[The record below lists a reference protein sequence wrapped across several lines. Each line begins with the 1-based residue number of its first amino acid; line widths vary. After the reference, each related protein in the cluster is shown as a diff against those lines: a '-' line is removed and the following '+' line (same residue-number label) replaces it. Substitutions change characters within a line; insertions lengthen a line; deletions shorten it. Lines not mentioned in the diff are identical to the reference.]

1 MSVVLRAEERF
12 VAAPLIDRLGR
23 PAPKVD
29 GKVARMVGVVIE
41 AYGRGSSIGG
51 MVDIY
56 TRDQTRSV
64 AAEVVGFKEDRVLLM
79 PLGELRGI
87 GPGSRVVARSPQA
100 GVGVGSALL
109 GRVVDGLGRPAD
121 GRGEIAPDATY
132 PLYASPPDALARIPI
147 HEPLDLGVRAI
158 NGLLTIGRGQRL
170 GIFAGSGVGK
180 STLLGMMARHTRA
193 DVNVIALIGE
203 RGREVREFIERD
215 LGERGLAHSV
225 VVVATS
231 DRSPLERTRG
241 AFVATAIAEYFRDQ
255 GADVLLMMDSVTRF
269 ATAQR
274 EIGLAIGEPPTT
286 RGFPPSVFSLL
297 PKLTERAGTCGG
309 AGTITGLYT
318 VLVEGDDMNEPIA
331 DHMRSILDG
340 HIVLSRALAQRYHFP
355 AIDVPASVSRLVG
368 NLTTTAH
375 RGHIAAAI
383 ATLTDYQRAEDLINI
398 GAYTRGNN
406 PRVDRAIERI
416 EPLRAYLRQGVDE
429 PCRLADAAGQ
439 LARIFSHPEESA

>member
-1 MSVVLRAEERF
+1 
-12 VAAPLIDRLGR
+12 
-23 PAPKVD
+23 
-29 GKVARMVGVVIE
+29 
-41 AYGRGSSIGG
+41 
-51 MVDIY
+51 
-56 TRDQTRSV
+56 
-64 AAEVVGFKEDRVLLM
+64 
-79 PLGELRGI
+79 
-87 GPGSRVVARSPQA
+87 
-100 GVGVGSALL
+100 
-109 GRVVDGLGRPAD
+109 
-121 GRGEIAPDATY
+121 
-132 PLYASPPDALARIPI
+132 
-147 HEPLDLGVRAI
+147 
-158 NGLLTIGRGQRL
+158 
-170 GIFAGSGVGK
+170 
-180 STLLGMMARHTRA
+180 
-193 DVNVIALIGE
+193 
-203 RGREVREFIERD
+203 
-215 LGERGLAHSV
+215 
-225 VVVATS
+225 VVATS